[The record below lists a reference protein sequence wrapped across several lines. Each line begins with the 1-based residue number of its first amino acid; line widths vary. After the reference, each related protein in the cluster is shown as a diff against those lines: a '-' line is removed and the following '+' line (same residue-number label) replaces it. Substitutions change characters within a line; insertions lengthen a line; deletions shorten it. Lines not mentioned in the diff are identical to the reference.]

1 MYCLSDRARGRCAG
15 GARGGTRV
23 QGQQV
28 PEEAPLA
35 AARASARGTWVEG
48 AGISCRPLGADGWA
62 VSGYWEDGLV
72 VGTDGATCLV
82 TLVERSTRFLL
93 ASTLCEHITQTVVG
107 RLAEMVAGL
116 TEALRRTLTWG

>member
-1 MYCLSDRARGRCAG
+1 M
-15 GARGGTRV
+15 
-23 QGQQV
+23 
-28 PEEAPLA
+28 PEETPLA

-72 VGTDGATCLV
+72 VGTDGATGLV

-93 ASTLCEHITQTVVG
+93 ASTLCEHIAQTVVG
-107 RLAEMVAGL
+107 RLAEMVTGL

>member
-1 MYCLSDRARGRCAG
+1 MTKPEKVACRNPKEICAQNRKSG
-15 GARGGTRV
+15 LTKHI
-23 QGQQV
+23 
-28 PEEAPLA
+28 
-35 AARASARGTWVEG
+35 EG
-48 AGISCRPLGADGWA
+48 VGISCRPLGADGWA